1 MGKCADEKVLRSA
14 EVHGPHG
21 PRRLFPAMR
30 LFSAWQ
36 AYLKGAH
43 KHPLLRILV
52 PHSGPFRTSLLRLAA
67 LAEPLSLPYLPRESY
82 VSHSLLS
89 SSHASLIVRRL
100 QLASIWR
107 I

>member
-1 MGKCADEKVLRSA
+1 MGKGADAIGLRSA

-21 PRRLFPAMR
+21 PRRLFPALR

-43 KHPLLRILV
+43 KHPLLLIHI
-52 PHSGPFRTSLLRLAA
+52 PTPFSALPNILAA
-67 LAEPLSLPYLPRESY
+67 PTERSSFPSARERTRESY
-82 VSHSLLS
+82 VSHSPLS
-89 SSHASLIVRRL
+89 SSHASLIVRRPH
-100 QLASIWR
+100 ASIWR